1 MWVLPG
7 VDIAFTSSTDALERA
22 FESSYDPV
30 LVTASVLVAVFA
42 SFCAL
47 ETVLR
52 LARGNLGRVWI
63 GMAALMLGG
72 GVWAMHFIGMLA
84 FRLDCGVGYDTALT
98 ALSMVPGVA
107 AAAVA
112 LLVMSAPRVSR
123 VRLVFGAVVLGGG
136 IGLMHYSGMAAIR
149 FAGVLRYDLGLF
161 LLSVLAA
168 VLLAL
173 PALSVRYIVARLRL
187 GSVPFLGS
195 AIGGVV
201 LGGAISSMHYIA
213 MEAAYFLPVDGAEPV
228 DTASPHTLALA
239 VGITVFLLLAFGLL
253 LMALGSRAVDARTRL
268 YAMLT
273 ATSQGYLLIDG
284 NGRISDSNPAM
295 DALLGLPVG
304 TLQGRRAASL
314 VDEAA
319 LLDGFRGE
327 IDLVRADGNTVPCLV
342 NARSLE
348 SPDGSEQLAF
358 ALFTDITPEREA
370 ARAMRL
376 AKEMAEEAARVKAD
390 FLANMSHE
398 IRTPMNA
405 VVGLTHL
412 MLKTDLTPRQQDF
425 MRKIGQAGQH
435 LLEII
440 NDILDFSKIESGKL
454 GLERVEFELERV
466 LDNVV
471 TLQTEKAGGK
481 GLDLLLDI
489 DPRVPEY
496 LYGDP
501 MRLGQILINFAS
513 NAVKFTDTGEVS
525 LEARVLAED
534 SSEVRLRF
542 AVTDTGIGL
551 TDEQIS
557 RLFRSFEQ
565 GDSSTTR
572 TYGGT
577 GLGLAIV
584 KRLAELMGGEVGVE
598 STQGKGSTFWFSV
611 PFGRSTRRKR
621 QLLPAPDL
629 RGRRVLVVD
638 DNPHAREVLA
648 AQLAAMS
655 FGVAEAGTGE
665 AAVESVRQAAVQ
677 DRPFDIVLLDWRM
690 PDHDGLE
697 TARRIRALGLRNS
710 PRLAIVTAYGLDELR
725 QEALS
730 LGIEHILLKPV
741 APSMLFDTAIT
752 LLGGQTEV
760 PVATTAEEADAARRP
775 LAIIAGARVLLVEDN
790 ALNREV
796 GTELLA
802 EAGLVVEVAENGEQ
816 AIERLGTSSFDA
828 VLMDMQMPVM
838 DGLEATR
845 IIRTMPGLGALP
857 VIAMTAN
864 AMEADRKR
872 CLEAGMNDHIGKP
885 IDPRQLWSTLL
896 AWIKPRSEHT
906 PRTRPLR
913 TADGPMPPALL
924 AVPGLDVRIGLDRLL
939 GKTSSYVGL
948 LRRFVSS
955 QSATEGAFAAALSAG
970 DTAEARRF
978 AHTLKGLAA
987 TIGAMPLRDAAARLE
1002 HALEPG
1008 QSSPAV
1014 ESAQIETMLALRCL
1028 LDPLAAALPAESEPE
1043 QAVVVD
1049 PLVLREACAALEA
1062 ALTEGS
1068 FEAQHLL
1075 LQHAALL
1082 AAAFGP
1088 RVEPIRS
1095 CVGNFDFDGALQAL
1109 AAALAAASTE
1119 VPAT

>member
-1 MWVLPG
+1 MWLLPG
-7 VDIAFTSSTDALERA
+7 VEIFFAGNSDALERA
-22 FESSYDPV
+22 YESSYDPV
-30 LVTASVLVAVFA
+30 LVTASVVVAVFA

-52 LARGNLGRVWI
+52 LGRGNLGRVWV
-63 GMAALMLGG
+63 GVAALMLGS
-72 GVWAMHFIGMLA
+72 GVWAMHFLGMLA
-84 FRLDCGVGYDTALT
+84 FRLSCGVSYDITLT
-98 ALSMVPGVA
+98 ALSMLPGVFA
-107 AAAVA
+107 AGVA
-112 LLVMSAPRVSR
+112 LLVISAPRISLS
-123 VRLVFGAVVLGGG
+123 RLVFGAVVLGGG

-149 FAGVLRYDLGLF
+149 FAGILRYDLGLF
-161 LLSVLAA
+161 LMSVLAA

-173 PALSVRYIVARLRL
+173 LALSTRYLVARLRL
-187 GSVPFLGS
+187 AAVPFLGS
-195 AIGGVV
+195 VIGGVV
-201 LGGAISSMHYIA
+201 LGCAISSMHYIA

-228 DTASPHTLALA
+228 AAASPVTLALA

-253 LMALGSRAVDARTRL
+253 LMVLGSRAVDARTRL

-273 ATSQGYLLIDG
+273 ATSQGYLLVDG
-284 NGRISDSNPAM
+284 EGRVSDSNPAM
-295 DALLGLPVG
+295 DALLGLPAG
-304 TLQGRRAASL
+304 SLRGRRAASL
-314 VDEAA
+314 VDASV
-319 LLDGFRGE
+319 LRDDYRGD
-327 IDLVRADGNTVPCLV
+327 IDLLRPDGSTVPCLV
-342 NARSLE
+342 SASSLE

-370 ARAMRL
+370 ARTMRI
-376 AKEMAEEAARVKAD
+376 AKEMAEEAARVKSD

-412 MLKTDLTPRQQDF
+412 MLKTELTPRQRDF

-466 LDNVV
+466 MENVV
-471 TLQTEKAGGK
+471 TLQSEKAAGK

-489 DPRVPEY
+489 DPQLPEY

-501 MRLGQILINFAS
+501 MRLGQILINFVG
-513 NAVKFTDTGEVS
+513 NAVKFTESGEVS
-525 LEARVLAED
+525 LEARIVGGDA
-534 SSEVRLRF
+534 SEVRARF
-542 AVTDTGIGL
+542 AVTDTGIGM
-551 TDEQIS
+551 TEEQLS

-572 TYGGT
+572 KYGGT

-598 STQGKGSTFWFSV
+598 STPGKGSTFWFSA

-638 DNPHAREVLA
+638 DNAHAREVLA
-648 AQLAAMS
+648 AQLEAMS
-655 FGVAEAGTGE
+655 FEVGEAGSGE
-665 AAVESVRQAAVQ
+665 AAVEAVRQSAI
-677 DRPFDIVLLDWRM
+677 DMRLFDIVLLDWRM

-697 TARRIRALGLRNS
+697 TARRIRALGLEHS
-710 PRLAIVTAYGLDELR
+710 PRLAIVTAYGRDELR

-741 APSMLFDTAIT
+741 APSTLFDTAIQ
-752 LLGGQTEV
+752 LMGGQTEAP
-760 PVATTAEEADAARRP
+760 PVVLADDADATRRP
-775 LAIIAGARVLLVEDN
+775 LASIAGARVLLVEDN
-790 ALNREV
+790 DLNREV

-802 EAGLVVEVAENGEQ
+802 EAGLVVDVAENGEQ
-816 AIERLGTSSFDA
+816 ALMRLRESSYDA

-838 DGLEATR
+838 DGLEATQ

-864 AMEADRKR
+864 AMDSDRKR
-872 CLEAGMNDHIGKP
+872 CLDAGMNDHIGKP

-896 AWIKPRSEHT
+896 AWIKPRGQAA
-906 PRTRPLR
+906 PRVRPMR
-913 TADGPMPPALL
+913 TVDGPMPPDLL
-924 AVPGLDVRIGLDRLL
+924 SVPGLDVRIGLDRLL
-939 GKTSSYVGL
+939 GKTSSYIGL
-948 LRRFVSS
+948 LRRFVGS
-955 QSATEGAFAAALSAG
+955 QSSMESALEAALFEG
-970 DTAEARRF
+970 NTAEARRL

-1002 HALEPG
+1002 RALEDTSPG
-1008 QSSPAV
+1008 SVDEARAGTV
-1014 ESAQIETMLALRCL
+1014 LALRSL
-1028 LDPLAAALPAESEPE
+1028 LEPLAAALPAESVPE
-1043 QAVVVD
+1043 QPVVVD
-1049 PLVLREACAALEA
+1049 PAVLREACSALEA

-1068 FEAQHLL
+1068 FEAQELL
-1075 LQHAALL
+1075 MRHEALL
-1082 AAAFGP
+1082 RAAFGA
-1088 RVEPIRS
+1088 RVEPIRNCIAS
-1095 CVGNFDFDGALQAL
+1095 FDFDGALHAL
-1109 AAALAAASTE
+1109 AAAGDAAAAE
-1119 VPAT
+1119 AGP